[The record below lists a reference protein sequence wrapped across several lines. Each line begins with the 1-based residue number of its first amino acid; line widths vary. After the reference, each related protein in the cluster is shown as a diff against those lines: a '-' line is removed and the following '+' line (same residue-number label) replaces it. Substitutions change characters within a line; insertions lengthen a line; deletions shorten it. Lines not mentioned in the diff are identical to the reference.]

1 MFYTH
6 ANKLGKAGYK
16 SENTS
21 KRLRVLMIQLKKSE
35 LYAILMMLLDFQE
48 SLSVVT
54 DHQYVERVVLHIE
67 TAKLI
72 QDDSKITSLFIQ
84 LQQEIRTR
92 NQLL

>member
-35 LYAILMMLLDFQE
+35 LYAILMVLLDHPE
-48 SLSVVT
+48 SLNIIT
-54 DHQYVERVVLHIE
+54 AFLYAEKVVLHIVTGE
-67 TAKLI
+67 SVP
-72 QDDSKITSLFIQ
+72 DSPELTLLFIQ
-84 LQQEIRTR
+84 FTTGHQK
-92 NQLL
+92 

>member
-1 MFYTH
+1 
-6 ANKLGKAGYK
+6 
-16 SENTS
+16 
-21 KRLRVLMIQLKKSE
+21 
-35 LYAILMMLLDFQE
+35 MLLDFQE

>member
-1 MFYTH
+1 VFYTH

-48 SLSVVT
+48 SLNIAIAS
-54 DHQYVERVVLHIE
+54 QS
-67 TAKLI
+67 AKKMLCP
-72 QDDSKITSLFIQ
+72 
-84 LQQEIRTR
+84 
-92 NQLL
+92 

>member
-1 MFYTH
+1 MNQVLCRGH
-6 ANKLGKAGYK
+6 GSDLGGKLGEERTHSTGWPKGI
-16 SENTS
+16 SGP
-21 KRLRVLMIQLKKSE
+21 I
-35 LYAILMMLLDFQE
+35 
-48 SLSVVT
+48 LSVVT